1 MEKISDSL
9 DRENDYS
16 RDEFDLISLYFGE
29 AEQLP
34 FDKEG
39 RIILPKKLIN
49 HAQIENNV
57 LFVGLGPTFKIWNP
71 SHYENKKKY
80 DQKSHFKKY

>member
-34 FDKEG
+34 FDKEEG
-39 RIILPKKLIN
+39 
-49 HAQIENNV
+49 
-57 LFVGLGPTFKIWNP
+57 
-71 SHYENKKKY
+71 
-80 DQKSHFKKY
+80 